1 MEDMEPIRELTSI
14 DMDLQY
20 LWINCFLILTKM
32 MTDDVL
38 GTQMLVKGIIK
49 CFKQKWFK

>member
-20 LWINCFLILTKM
+20 LWINGFLILTSNFLQN
-32 MTDDVL
+32 DD
-38 GTQMLVKGIIK
+38 
-49 CFKQKWFK
+49 

>member
-20 LWINCFLILTKM
+20 LWIINGFLILTSNFLQN
-32 MTDDVL
+32 DD
-38 GTQMLVKGIIK
+38 
-49 CFKQKWFK
+49 